1 MLRWLVLLALVSF
14 VVWRYVPRIRI
25 TWFAVVLVFVVVVGT
40 RTAISHWA

>member
-25 TWFAVVLVFVVVVGT
+25 TWLMVVVTFLVIVGT
-40 RTAISHWA
+40 RLALQHSG

>member
-1 MLRWLVLLALVSF
+1 MVVLALVSF

-40 RTAISHWA
+40 RTAISYWG